1 MKRTYYVGKTL
12 EALGIAAV
20 MLALVTGVY
29 GDEWGELY
37 LFLGG
42 IVVFVVGRQVEK
54 RAKGSHHTS
63 EPIQPVKTDH

>member
-1 MKRTYYVGKTL
+1 MKMRYYIGKTL

-20 MLALVTGVY
+20 MVALVTGVY

-42 IVVFVVGRQVEK
+42 IAVFVIGRQIEK
-54 RAKGSHHTS
+54 RARKNDHSS
-63 EPIQPVKTDH
+63 EPMQQLKTDH